1 MGNKKVQ
8 NVVVVA
14 GVILVFV
21 LYESGVFSSRDV
33 KPQSKPSSSNPAAQ
47 NTPAQTSA
55 KAQVGNKPMYAL
67 QVANNSW
74 PPTDDSDSVA
84 NNLLAQNF
92 YIILD
97 GSGSMQGSECS
108 NGQTKLKTA
117 KQALGQFVE
126 QISTQANI
134 GLLAFDKKGVQE
146 LKPLGKHGRTAL
158 QGSINQVHAGGG
170 TPLSVA
176 IEHGYKALTK
186 QASLQLGYGEYHL
199 VVVTDGEANTGYEPN
214 KAVQSVLTESPV
226 VIHTIGFC
234 IRGSHSLN
242 QQGLTL
248 YKAANDPKAL
258 AQGLSNVLA
267 ELPDFNVQNFEG

>member
-33 KPQSKPSSSNPAAQ
+33 KPQSKPSSSNPTAQ
-47 NTPAQTSA
+47 NTPVQTSA

-134 GLLAFDKKGVQE
+134 GLLALE
-146 LKPLGKHGRTAL
+146 CCH
-158 QGSINQVHAGGG
+158 
-170 TPLSVA
+170 
-176 IEHGYKALTK
+176 
-186 QASLQLGYGEYHL
+186 
-199 VVVTDGEANTGYEPN
+199 
-214 KAVQSVLTESPV
+214 
-226 VIHTIGFC
+226 
-234 IRGSHSLN
+234 
-242 QQGLTL
+242 
-248 YKAANDPKAL
+248 
-258 AQGLSNVLA
+258 
-267 ELPDFNVQNFEG
+267 